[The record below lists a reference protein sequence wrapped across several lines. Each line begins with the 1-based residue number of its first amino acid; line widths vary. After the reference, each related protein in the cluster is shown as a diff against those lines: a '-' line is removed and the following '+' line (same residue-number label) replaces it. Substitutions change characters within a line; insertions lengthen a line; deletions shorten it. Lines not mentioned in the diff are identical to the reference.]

1 MKNFALKQAKMDIT
15 ITAIGVLMISW
26 IVSFLGSLPFGPINL
41 VMIETTLKN
50 SLRASFPFA
59 IAAAMVEMGQ
69 SLVALY
75 GSVFINQLIQSGP
88 WLKLFGFFVFLI
100 LGLAF
105 FFKKSQETAQ
115 RERHFNKNHFLKG
128 LIVALLN
135 PQAIPF
141 WVLMLAFLHS
151 AQLMNINVH
160 SSFAV
165 VFAFILGAA
174 LGKLCALMLFGLL
187 SQRIIYKSSIV
198 RNHLNRIIGIIL
210 IAIGMF
216 QGILALTA

>member
-1 MKNFALKQAKMDIT
+1 MT
-15 ITAIGVLMISW
+15 ISAIGVLIISW

-50 SLRASFPFA
+50 SLRAGVPFA
-59 IAAAMVEMGQ
+59 IAAATVEMGQ

-88 WLKLFGFFVFLI
+88 WFKLFGFFVFLM
-100 LGLAF
+100 LGLVF
-105 FFKKSQETAQ
+105 FFKKSQETAPEG
-115 RERHFNKNHFLKG
+115 RRLSNNHFLKG
-128 LIVALLN
+128 LMVAFLN

-141 WVLMLAFLHS
+141 WVIMLAFLHS
-151 AQLMNINVH
+151 AQLMNINAH

-165 VFAFILGAA
+165 VFAFLLGAA
-174 LGKLCALMLFGLL
+174 LGKLCALVLFGIL
-187 SQRIIYKSSIV
+187 SQRIIYKISIV

>member
-1 MKNFALKQAKMDIT
+1 MT
-15 ITAIGVLMISW
+15 ISAIGVLIISW

-50 SLRASFPFA
+50 SLRAGVPFA
-59 IAAAMVEMGQ
+59 IAAATVEMGQ

-88 WLKLFGFFVFLI
+88 WFKLFGFFVFLM

-105 FFKKSQETAQ
+105 FFKKSQETAPEGRRLSNNQ
-115 RERHFNKNHFLKG
+115 FLKG
-128 LIVALLN
+128 LMVAFLN

-141 WVLMLAFLHS
+141 WVIMLAFLHS
-151 AQLMNINVH
+151 AQLMNINAH

-165 VFAFILGAA
+165 VFAFLLGAA
-174 LGKLCALMLFGLL
+174 LGKLCALVLFGIL
-187 SQRIIYKSSIV
+187 SQRIIYKISIV